1 MDIEHSTYVDV
12 TGAKS
17 RIAAWSIAA
26 LASTF
31 LVVSAAQG
39 ASAKAPEPAKPVD
52 ASKLFTGQWIEIGRR
67 PMKLTDGCVAGGT
80 RYTPVD
86 RTHVDVLDTCHEKTP
101 SGKVKSIGGPATIT
115 DPGANT
121 NHHVDY
127 KLLGFLP
134 VGRDYWILDH
144 DDAYSWFISSNPK
157 FTDLWIYTRTTRPD
171 PALIKSLSDKA
182 RSMGYDVSKL
192 EFPAQP

>member
-1 MDIEHSTYVDV
+1 LIVDIEHSTHVGA
-12 TGAKS
+12 TGATS
-17 RIAAWSIAA
+17 RIVAA
-26 LASTF
+26 LASALLF
-31 LVVSAAQG
+31 VSAVQG
-39 ASAKAPEPAKPVD
+39 ATTKAPEPARPVD

-101 SGKVKSIGGPATIT
+101 AGKLKSIVGPGTIT
-115 DPGANT
+115 DPGT
-121 NHHVDY
+121 NAKLHVDY

-144 DDAYSWFISSNPK
+144 DDGYSWFISSNPN

-171 PALIKSLSDKA
+171 PALVKSLTDKA
-182 RSMGYDVSKL
+182 RAMGYDVSKL